1 MQRLL
6 EEGEEEGADVLYP
19 GQDKDRL
26 KKPEEDKD
34 EEDPQEEEKMQAEAE
49 GEEDEVEAGSSL
61 EKTEENV
68 LSVMESSRTDISIT
82 I

>member
-6 EEGEEEGADVLYP
+6 EEGEEDGADVLYP

-26 KKPEEDKD
+26 KKPEED
-34 EEDPQEEEKMQAEAE
+34 EEEEEEEEMQTKAE
-49 GEEDEVEAGSSL
+49 GEEEEVEAGSSL

-68 LSVMESSRTDISIT
+68 LSVMESSRTDTSIT